1 MLKYLP
7 ILFVISFC
15 YFSCVKDTD
24 FSQAEDVI
32 LNPVVEVNFIYFALE
47 IDDFQPNPQIP
58 GQLTVTDTTE
68 IRFLDDDFA
77 VENIVAAEFLFRVTN
92 TFPVGVDA
100 NFNFLSEENEPFFTI
115 NFPIQISENGEPVLT
130 EFTQLVTGEDIEL
143 LTQNDKVVV
152 NITIQTGNQSLE
164 GVLNLQSKT
173 TYFLEFLEL

>member
-1 MLKYLP
+1 MPKH
-7 ILFVISFC
+7 LFLFFVLVFTL
-15 YFSCVKDTD
+15 FSCVKDTD
-24 FSQAEDVI
+24 FNQADDVV
-32 LNPVVEVNFIYFALE
+32 LNPVVEVNFIYFTLE
-47 IDDFQPNPQIP
+47 IDDFQPNPLIP
-58 GQLTVTDTTE
+58 GQLTVIDTTE

-77 VENIVAAEFLFRVTN
+77 VETIFAAEFLFRVTN

-100 NFNFLSEENEPFFTI
+100 NFIFLSEENEPFFTI
-115 NFPIQISENGEPVLT
+115 NFPIQISEDGDPVLT

-173 TYFLEFLEL
+173 TYFLEFLDL